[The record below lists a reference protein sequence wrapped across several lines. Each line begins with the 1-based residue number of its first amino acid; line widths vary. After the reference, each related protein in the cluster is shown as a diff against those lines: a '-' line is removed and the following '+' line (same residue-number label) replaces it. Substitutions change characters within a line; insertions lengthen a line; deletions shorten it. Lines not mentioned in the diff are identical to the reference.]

1 MADDTDD
8 RNDPATNAGVS
19 RRGFLGSVVPAAVG
33 VAVAKEAL
41 SAPSAAPA
49 PSAEL
54 PAAEP
59 TKLTLTVN
67 GRTHKVLVEPRD
79 TLLSVLREKLG
90 LTGTKPGCERG
101 ECGACTVL
109 IDGVP
114 RYSCLTLALEAEGKQ
129 VTTVEGLMEGEELG
143 PVQKAFV
150 EEDAFQCGYCTPG
163 QVVAAE
169 GLLRANP
176 DPTLD
181 EIRLGMSGN
190 LCRCGAYAH
199 IFNAVGKAAR
209 LRKAAQPGKAR

>member
-1 MADDTDD
+1 MTDDLDD
-8 RNDPATNAGVS
+8 RNDPLSSPGVS

-41 SAPSAAPA
+41 SAPAAAPA
-49 PSAEL
+49 ASAEL

-59 TKLTLTVN
+59 TKLTLAVN
-67 GRTHKVLVEPRD
+67 GRTHRVLVEPRD
-79 TLLSVLREKLG
+79 TLLLVLREKLG

-114 RYSCLTLALEAEGKQ
+114 RYSCLTLALEAEGKA

-181 EIRLGMSGN
+181 EIRHGMSGN

-209 LRKAAQPGKAR
+209 LRKER